1 MEFLDME
8 KFTSTVFFVCLL
20 VCLFL
25 LVVAQHR
32 LGHLEARGGGTIH
45 ASRATDV
52 RSAFLLA
59 VVPVLGRFVLF
70 GIRTL
75 GHDDAADRGR
85 AAVLARELPLG
96 RVRDAPVLAVP
107 RALGL
112 ARGVLELGRGWGRL
126 RDACREKGQTDQ
138 AFDHVLMW
146 DGGAN

>member
-8 KFTSTVFFVCLL
+8 KFTSILCLF

-75 GHDDAADRGR
+75 GHDDAANRGR

-112 ARGVLELGRGWGRL
+112 ARGVLELGRRRGRL
-126 RDACREKGQTDQ
+126 CGG
-138 AFDHVLMW
+138 
-146 DGGAN
+146 DGGVSGRRGGVLRGGIFGVG